1 MENASCIIGV
11 SVKFALRLVIVIF
24 TACVISLLEKWG
36 TFFFFFP
43 VAEYSLVSHP
53 LIF

>member
-11 SVKFALRLVIVIF
+11 SVKFALRFVIVIF
-24 TACVISLLEKWG
+24 AACVISLLEKWG
-36 TFFFFFP
+36 TFFFFP
-43 VAEYSLVSHP
+43 VAEYSLVNHP